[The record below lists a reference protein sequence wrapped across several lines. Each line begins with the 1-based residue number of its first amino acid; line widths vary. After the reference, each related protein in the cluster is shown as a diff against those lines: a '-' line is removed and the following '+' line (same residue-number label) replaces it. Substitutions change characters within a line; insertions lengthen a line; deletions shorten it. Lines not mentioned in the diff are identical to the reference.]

1 MRSPILFLFAV
12 AAFLFAL
19 AVRAQAPAPRA
30 IGSMSQLMI
39 DVVYPTSNAIFYIER
54 TPPKT
59 EVDWELVRTNALTLA
74 ESANLLMMPA
84 RARDNDK
91 WMADAKLLLEAGS
104 AAYKAAVAKDMAGI
118 LALNEELNTAC
129 VQCHMDYRPNYRR
142 RPKQ

>member
-1 MRSPILFLFAV
+1 MRAPILLVFAL

-19 AVRAQAPAPRA
+19 AVVAQAPAPRA

-39 DVVYPTSNAIFYIER
+39 DVIYPTSNAIFYIER

-59 EVDWELVRTNALTLA
+59 EVDWEVVRTNALTLA
-74 ESANLLMMPA
+74 ESANLLMIPA

-91 WMADAKLLLEAGS
+91 WMADAKLLLETGG
-104 AAYKAAVAKDMAGI
+104 AAYKAALAKDMAGI
-118 LALNEELNTAC
+118 LALNEQLNTAC